1 MNSLQTAPAT
11 RLSQLHPGQEATISA
26 IHAGSEVGLRLA
38 ALGFRIGKRLRVM
51 RRGFL
56 SGPLHIRLGTT
67 DVIIRRQDALQ
78 IHVSV

>member
-11 RLSQLHPGQEATISA
+11 RLSQLNPGQEATISA

-78 IHVSV
+78 IHVAV

>member
-1 MNSLQTAPAT
+1 MNSLQIAPAT
-11 RLSQLHPGQEATISA
+11 RLSHLHPGQEATIAA

-56 SGPLHIRLGTT
+56 SGPLHVRLGTT

-78 IHVSV
+78 IHVSL